1 LQQKANVYQDISARS
16 PIIGNDTNG
25 RQSLDSKRLSRLP
38 RSAVNE
44 RRFEREPPTAEEGFE
59 DVGLNDEQNK
69 PKRKGFFSKFGE
81 QPEAGASSSVITS
94 KFHITGRKRGQS
106 GQGAE
111 LGTIDRPGTSGSV
124 EVKEVR

>member
-1 LQQKANVYQDISARS
+1 M
-16 PIIGNDTNG
+16 P
-25 RQSLDSKRLSRLP
+25 RLP

-81 QPEAGASSSVITS
+81 QPEAGASSSATTS

-124 EVKEVR
+124 EAKEVR

>member
-1 LQQKANVYQDISARS
+1 M
-16 PIIGNDTNG
+16 P
-25 RQSLDSKRLSRLP
+25 RLP

-59 DVGLNDEQNK
+59 DVVLNDEQNK

-81 QPEAGASSSVITS
+81 QAEAGASAPATLS

-111 LGTIDRPGTSGSV
+111 LGTIDRPGTSGSA